1 MGAGLTEKLG
11 VLLPQALN
19 TFPCFLTP
27 YRLSKK
33 RGRSDMKCRIDVS
46 DDELSPFKV
55 VGIHIP
61 TDGLFFFCK
70 FFSFGSTRHHTFVLF
85 STLFADGRATWSL
98 SMTLHE
104 GWDQKKMEKLK
115 CERKSF

>member
-46 DDELSPFKV
+46 DDEFPITYLLLRLWAYIYPLMDCSSFANSFLLEAR
-55 VGIHIP
+55 GIIP
-61 TDGLFFFCK
+61 LYYFRRFLRTD
-70 FFSFGSTRHHTFVLF
+70 
-85 STLFADGRATWSL
+85 
-98 SMTLHE
+98 
-104 GWDQKKMEKLK
+104 
-115 CERKSF
+115 ERLGV